1 MRRHRS
7 ANPAVEEK
15 KAKLKTAME
24 AIANMSKD
32 ERDGLLKRLG
42 AVITCEGHPCSITNT
57 ILLWHQSETVSV
69 IGGYRQ
75 WLAQGRQ
82 VRQGEKCLYIFVP
95 REKRDRG
102 DGSESS
108 RNNGVISTELR
119 FATAAVFDIS
129 QTEPVEIAVAQQ

>member
-1 MRRHRS
+1 VAVTTSPIKKEVQMRRHRS

-24 AIANMSKD
+24 AIANMSQD
-32 ERDGLLKRLG
+32 ERDALLKRLG

-75 WLAQGRQ
+75 WLAQDGRCAR
-82 VRQGEKCLYIFVP
+82 VKSASTSLFRGEE
-95 REKRDRG
+95 R
-102 DGSESS
+102 S
-108 RNNGVISTELR
+108 R
-119 FATAAVFDIS
+119 
-129 QTEPVEIAVAQQ
+129 